1 MFYEQ
6 PARDFCG
13 ALRSEAMMRAT
24 RGGFLCRFLSSSTLL
39 SGIVL
44 LSGVPAVHG
53 QGIAGAKGSRAALLQ
68 FQPETPEQLLSAG
81 QVAWKLDRIT
91 DARRYLKQLADR
103 DPQSAELVLLR
114 KQQGLSVFLDLQRDQ
129 RLHPESQQLLK
140 TMQLAIVQPDSA
152 ALVQRVSDLS
162 LGGAR
167 GADAVTDLLVAGD
180 AAVPALLAADPAQP
194 AGKAAHAFLENH
206 VADYGNGLLQQ
217 LESADAA
224 TAVRILTL
232 LGGSA
237 REELALPLVRWQF
250 HSDSGVSAAASQAVR
265 RLSRGRIRTATA
277 VEAAELLSSESEV
290 ILSQAAGVSS
300 SAGDAAGAGSGLSGL
315 PLAER
320 LLADAISL
328 QPAAERALQLQ
339 QVLLAAGA
347 EPLVTA
353 AAGPLAG
360 RPAAEVLPILGS
372 ALDLGQ
378 WPAAIECLRNLSA
391 QTLAPSEAAA
401 ATSVLSAAVLSP
413 DVRVRVLA
421 AVTARRNKL
430 QAGSA
435 VFASE
440 QVLSAAAQAMP
451 QSEAVVI
458 APDDQLSLVLRQL
471 LEDQKY
477 TVKVAETGPQGFER
491 AVECLHSE
499 VIFLSLYPS
508 RWSAATTLANL
519 RADVRTR
526 NCPVVLIGRPS
537 QESQALALQ
546 EIHGNVYFMSEPIG
560 VRSFPSQL
568 RNLNLRSLLT
578 VEEREYL
585 GTLAAPPQSAV
596 SPQQ

>member
-1 MFYEQ
+1 MT
-6 PARDFCG
+6 
-13 ALRSEAMMRAT
+13 RST
-24 RGGFLCRFLSSSTLL
+24 SGGFLSRFLSSSTLL
-39 SGIVL
+39 GASVL
-44 LSGVPAVHG
+44 FCGVPVAYG
-53 QGIAGAKGSRAALLQ
+53 QGIAGAQGSRAAMLQ

-81 QVAWKLDRIT
+81 QTAWKLDRIN

-103 DPQSAELVLLR
+103 DPQSAELILLR
-114 KQQGLSVFLDLQRDQ
+114 RQQGLSAFLDLQRDQ

-140 TMQLAIVQPDSA
+140 TMQQAIVQPDA
-152 ALVQRVSDLS
+152 QVLMQRVSDLS
-162 LGGAR
+162 LGGSRA
-167 GADAVTDLLVAGD
+167 ADAVTDLLVAGD
-180 AAVPALLAADPAQP
+180 AAVPALLAADPALP
-194 AGKAAHAFLENH
+194 VGKSAQAFLENH
-206 VADYGNGLLQQ
+206 VVDYRAGLLQQ
-217 LESADAA
+217 LASADAA
-224 TAVRILTL
+224 TTVRILLL

-237 REELALPLVRWQF
+237 REELVLPLVRWQF
-250 HSDSGVSAAASQAVR
+250 HADTGISGAATQAVR
-265 RLSRGRIRTATA
+265 RLGRGRIHTPTVAAA
-277 VEAAELLSSESEV
+277 VELLSNESAL
-290 ILSQAAGVSS
+290 ILSQ
-300 SAGDAAGAGSGLSGL
+300 SAGHTSAAADPADVQSGLAGL

-328 QPAAERALQLQ
+328 QPAASRALRLQ
-339 QVLLAAGA
+339 QVLVAAGA
-347 EPLVTA
+347 DPLVTA

-360 RPAAEVLPILGS
+360 QPAAEVLQILGT
-372 ALDLGQ
+372 ALELGQ

-401 ATSVLSAAVLSP
+401 ANAVLTAAIGSP

-421 AVTARRNKL
+421 AVTARRNNL

-435 VFASE
+435 VFGAE
-440 QVLSAAAQAMP
+440 QVLSVAVQARP

-499 VIFLSLYPS
+499 LIFLSLYPS

-526 NCPVVLIGRPS
+526 SCPVVLIGRPS
-537 QESQALALQ
+537 QQSQALALQ

-560 VRSFPSQL
+560 VQSFPSQL
-568 RNLNLRSLLT
+568 RNLNLKSLLT

-585 GTLAAPPQSAV
+585 GSLAAPPQSAV

>member
-1 MFYEQ
+1 MT
-6 PARDFCG
+6 
-13 ALRSEAMMRAT
+13 RST
-24 RGGFLCRFLSSSTLL
+24 SGGFLSRFLSSSTLL
-39 SGIVL
+39 GASVL
-44 LSGVPAVHG
+44 FCGVPVAYG
-53 QGIAGAKGSRAALLQ
+53 QGIAGAQGSRAALLQ

-81 QVAWKLDRIT
+81 QTAWKLDRIN

-103 DPQSAELVLLR
+103 DPQSAELILLR
-114 KQQGLSVFLDLQRDQ
+114 RQQGLSAFLDLQRDQ

-140 TMQLAIVQPDSA
+140 TMQQAIVQPDA
-152 ALVQRVSDLS
+152 QVLMQRVSDLS
-162 LGGAR
+162 LGGSRA
-167 GADAVTDLLVAGD
+167 ADAVTDLLVAGD
-180 AAVPALLAADPAQP
+180 AAVPALLAADPALP
-194 AGKAAHAFLENH
+194 VGKSAQAFLENH
-206 VADYGNGLLQQ
+206 VVDYRAGLLQQ
-217 LESADAA
+217 LASADAA
-224 TAVRILTL
+224 TTVRILLL

-237 REELALPLVRWQF
+237 REELVLPLVRWQF
-250 HSDSGVSAAASQAVR
+250 HADTGISGAATQAVR
-265 RLSRGRIRTATA
+265 RLGRGRIHTPTVAAA
-277 VEAAELLSSESEV
+277 VELLSNESAL
-290 ILSQAAGVSS
+290 ILSQ
-300 SAGDAAGAGSGLSGL
+300 SAGHTSAAADPADVQSGLAGL

-328 QPAAERALQLQ
+328 QPAASRALRLQ
-339 QVLLAAGA
+339 QVLVAAGA
-347 EPLVTA
+347 DPLVTA

-360 RPAAEVLPILGS
+360 QPAAEVLQILGT
-372 ALDLGQ
+372 ALELGQ

-401 ATSVLSAAVLSP
+401 ANAVLTAAISSP

-421 AVTARRNKL
+421 AVTARRNNL

-435 VFASE
+435 VFGAE
-440 QVLSAAAQAMP
+440 QVLSVAVQARP

-499 VIFLSLYPS
+499 LIFLSLYPS

-526 NCPVVLIGRPS
+526 SCPVVLIGRPS
-537 QESQALALQ
+537 QQSQALALQ

-560 VRSFPSQL
+560 VQSFPSQL
-568 RNLNLRSLLT
+568 RNLNLKSLLT

-585 GTLAAPPQSAV
+585 GSLAAPPQSAV

>member
-1 MFYEQ
+1 MT
-6 PARDFCG
+6 
-13 ALRSEAMMRAT
+13 RST
-24 RGGFLCRFLSSSTLL
+24 SGGFLSRFLSSSTLL
-39 SGIVL
+39 GASVL
-44 LSGVPAVHG
+44 FCGVPVAYG
-53 QGIAGAKGSRAALLQ
+53 QGIAGAQGSRAAMLQ

-81 QVAWKLDRIT
+81 QTAWKLDRIN

-103 DPQSAELVLLR
+103 DPQSAELILLR
-114 KQQGLSVFLDLQRDQ
+114 RQQGLSAFLDLQQDQ

-140 TMQLAIVQPDSA
+140 TMQQAIVQPDA
-152 ALVQRVSDLS
+152 QVLMQRVSDLS
-162 LGGAR
+162 LGGSRA
-167 GADAVTDLLVAGD
+167 ADAVTDLLVAGD
-180 AAVPALLAADPAQP
+180 AAVPALLAADPALP
-194 AGKAAHAFLENH
+194 VGKSAQAFLENH
-206 VADYGNGLLQQ
+206 VVDYRAGLLQQ
-217 LESADAA
+217 LASADAA
-224 TAVRILTL
+224 TTVRILLL

-237 REELALPLVRWQF
+237 REELVLPLVRWQF
-250 HSDSGVSAAASQAVR
+250 HADTGISGAATQAVR
-265 RLSRGRIRTATA
+265 RLGRGRIHTPTVAAA
-277 VEAAELLSSESEV
+277 VELLSNESAL
-290 ILSQAAGVSS
+290 ILSQ
-300 SAGDAAGAGSGLSGL
+300 SAGHTSAAADPADVQSGLAGL

-328 QPAAERALQLQ
+328 QPAASRALRLQ
-339 QVLLAAGA
+339 QVLVAAGA
-347 EPLVTA
+347 DPLVTA

-360 RPAAEVLPILGS
+360 QPAAEVLQILGT
-372 ALDLGQ
+372 ALELGQ
-378 WPAAIECLRNLSA
+378 WPAAIECLRSLSA

-401 ATSVLSAAVLSP
+401 ANAVLTAAISSP

-421 AVTARRNKL
+421 AVTARRNNL

-435 VFASE
+435 VFGAE
-440 QVLSAAAQAMP
+440 QVLSVAVQAQP

-499 VIFLSLYPS
+499 LIFLSLYPS

-526 NCPVVLIGRPS
+526 SCPVVLIGRPS
-537 QESQALALQ
+537 QQSQALALQ

-560 VRSFPSQL
+560 VQSFPSQL
-568 RNLNLRSLLT
+568 RNLNLKSLLT

-585 GTLAAPPQSAV
+585 GSLAAPPQSAV

>member
-1 MFYEQ
+1 MT
-6 PARDFCG
+6 
-13 ALRSEAMMRAT
+13 RST
-24 RGGFLCRFLSSSTLL
+24 SGGFLSRFLSSSTLL
-39 SGIVL
+39 GASVL
-44 LSGVPAVHG
+44 FCGVPVAYG
-53 QGIAGAKGSRAALLQ
+53 QGIAGAQGSRAAMLQ

-81 QVAWKLDRIT
+81 QTAWKLDRIN

-103 DPQSAELVLLR
+103 DPQSAELILLR
-114 KQQGLSVFLDLQRDQ
+114 RQQGLSAFLDLQRDQ

-140 TMQLAIVQPDSA
+140 TMQQAIVQPDA
-152 ALVQRVSDLS
+152 QVLMQRVSDLS
-162 LGGAR
+162 LGGSRA
-167 GADAVTDLLVAGD
+167 ADAVTDLLVAGD
-180 AAVPALLAADPAQP
+180 AAVPALLAADPALP
-194 AGKAAHAFLENH
+194 VGKSAQAFLENH
-206 VADYGNGLLQQ
+206 VVDYRAGLLQQ
-217 LESADAA
+217 LASADAA
-224 TAVRILTL
+224 TTVRILLL

-237 REELALPLVRWQF
+237 REELVLPLVRWQF
-250 HSDSGVSAAASQAVR
+250 HADTGISGAATQAVR
-265 RLSRGRIRTATA
+265 RLGRGRIHTPTVAAA
-277 VEAAELLSSESEV
+277 VELLSNESAL
-290 ILSQAAGVSS
+290 ILSQ
-300 SAGDAAGAGSGLSGL
+300 SAGHTSGAADPADVQSGLAGL

-328 QPAAERALQLQ
+328 QPAASRALRLQ
-339 QVLLAAGA
+339 QVLVAAGA
-347 EPLVTA
+347 DPLVTA

-360 RPAAEVLPILGS
+360 QPAAEVLQILGT
-372 ALDLGQ
+372 ALELGQ

-401 ATSVLSAAVLSP
+401 ANAVLTAAIGSP

-421 AVTARRNKL
+421 AVTARRNNL

-435 VFASE
+435 VFGAE
-440 QVLSAAAQAMP
+440 QVLSVAVQARP

-499 VIFLSLYPS
+499 LIFLSLYPS

-526 NCPVVLIGRPS
+526 SCPVVLIGRPS
-537 QESQALALQ
+537 QQSQALALQ

-560 VRSFPSQL
+560 VQSFPSQL
-568 RNLNLRSLLT
+568 RNLNLKSLLT

-585 GTLAAPPQSAV
+585 GSLAAPPQSAV

>member
-1 MFYEQ
+1 MT
-6 PARDFCG
+6 
-13 ALRSEAMMRAT
+13 RST
-24 RGGFLCRFLSSSTLL
+24 SGGFLSRFLSSSTLL
-39 SGIVL
+39 GASVL
-44 LSGVPAVHG
+44 FCGVPVAYG
-53 QGIAGAKGSRAALLQ
+53 QGIAGAQGSRAALLQ

-81 QVAWKLDRIT
+81 QTAWKLDRIN

-103 DPQSAELVLLR
+103 DPQSAELILLR
-114 KQQGLSVFLDLQRDQ
+114 RQQGLSAFLDLQRDQ

-140 TMQLAIVQPDSA
+140 TMQQAIVQPDA
-152 ALVQRVSDLS
+152 QVLMQRVSDLS
-162 LGGAR
+162 LGGSRA
-167 GADAVTDLLVAGD
+167 ADAVTDLLVAGD
-180 AAVPALLAADPAQP
+180 AAVPALLAADPALP
-194 AGKAAHAFLENH
+194 VGKSAQAFLENH
-206 VADYGNGLLQQ
+206 VVDYRAGLLQQ
-217 LESADAA
+217 LASADAA
-224 TAVRILTL
+224 TTVRILLL

-237 REELALPLVRWQF
+237 REELVLPLVRWQF
-250 HSDSGVSAAASQAVR
+250 HADTGISGAATQAVR
-265 RLSRGRIRTATA
+265 RLGRGRIHTPTVAAA
-277 VEAAELLSSESEV
+277 VELLSNESAL
-290 ILSQAAGVSS
+290 ILSQ
-300 SAGDAAGAGSGLSGL
+300 SAGHTSAAADPADVQLGLAGL

-328 QPAAERALQLQ
+328 QPAASRALRLQ
-339 QVLLAAGA
+339 QVLVAAGA
-347 EPLVTA
+347 DPLVTA

-360 RPAAEVLPILGS
+360 QPAAEVLQILGT
-372 ALDLGQ
+372 ALELGQ

-401 ATSVLSAAVLSP
+401 ANAVLTAAISSP

-421 AVTARRNKL
+421 AVTARRNNL

-435 VFASE
+435 VFGAE
-440 QVLSAAAQAMP
+440 QVLSVAVQARP

-499 VIFLSLYPS
+499 LIFLSLYPS

-526 NCPVVLIGRPS
+526 SCPVVLIGRPS
-537 QESQALALQ
+537 QQSQALALQ

-560 VRSFPSQL
+560 VQSFPSQL
-568 RNLNLRSLLT
+568 RNLNLKSLLT

-585 GTLAAPPQSAV
+585 GSLAAPPQSAV

>member
-1 MFYEQ
+1 MT
-6 PARDFCG
+6 
-13 ALRSEAMMRAT
+13 RST
-24 RGGFLCRFLSSSTLL
+24 SGGFLSRFLSSSTLL
-39 SGIVL
+39 GASVL
-44 LSGVPAVHG
+44 FCGVPVAYG
-53 QGIAGAKGSRAALLQ
+53 QGIAGAQGSRAAMLQ

-81 QVAWKLDRIT
+81 QTAWKLDRIN

-103 DPQSAELVLLR
+103 DPQSAELILLR
-114 KQQGLSVFLDLQRDQ
+114 RQQGLSAFLDLQQDQ

-140 TMQLAIVQPDSA
+140 TMQQAIVQPDA
-152 ALVQRVSDLS
+152 QVLMQRVSDLS
-162 LGGAR
+162 LGGSRA
-167 GADAVTDLLVAGD
+167 ADAVTDLLVAGD
-180 AAVPALLAADPAQP
+180 AAVPALLAADPALP
-194 AGKAAHAFLENH
+194 VGKSAQAFLENH
-206 VADYGNGLLQQ
+206 VVDYRAGLLQQ
-217 LESADAA
+217 LASADAA
-224 TAVRILTL
+224 TTVRILLL

-237 REELALPLVRWQF
+237 REELVLPLVRWQF
-250 HSDSGVSAAASQAVR
+250 HADTGISGAASQAVR
-265 RLSRGRIRTATA
+265 RLGRGRIHTPTVAAA
-277 VEAAELLSSESEV
+277 VELLSNESAL
-290 ILSQAAGVSS
+290 ILSQ
-300 SAGDAAGAGSGLSGL
+300 SAGHTSAAADPADVQSGLAGL

-328 QPAAERALQLQ
+328 QPAASRALRLQ
-339 QVLLAAGA
+339 QVLVAAGA
-347 EPLVTA
+347 DPLVTA

-360 RPAAEVLPILGS
+360 QPAAEVLQILGT
-372 ALDLGQ
+372 ALELGQ
-378 WPAAIECLRNLSA
+378 WPAAIECLRSLSA

-401 ATSVLSAAVLSP
+401 ANAVLTAAISSP

-421 AVTARRNKL
+421 AVTARRNNL

-435 VFASE
+435 VFGAE
-440 QVLSAAAQAMP
+440 QVLSVAVQAQP

-499 VIFLSLYPS
+499 LIFLSLYPS

-526 NCPVVLIGRPS
+526 SCPVVLIGRPS
-537 QESQALALQ
+537 QQSQALALQ

-560 VRSFPSQL
+560 VQSFPSQL
-568 RNLNLRSLLT
+568 RNLNLKSLLT

-585 GTLAAPPQSAV
+585 GSLAAPPQSAV

>member
-1 MFYEQ
+1 MT
-6 PARDFCG
+6 
-13 ALRSEAMMRAT
+13 RST
-24 RGGFLCRFLSSSTLL
+24 SGGFLSRFLSSSTLL
-39 SGIVL
+39 GASVL
-44 LSGVPAVHG
+44 FCGVPVAYG
-53 QGIAGAKGSRAALLQ
+53 QGIAGAQGSRAALLQ

-81 QVAWKLDRIT
+81 QTAWKLDRIN

-103 DPQSAELVLLR
+103 DPQSAELILLR
-114 KQQGLSVFLDLQRDQ
+114 RQQGLSAFLDLQRDQ

-140 TMQLAIVQPDSA
+140 TMQQAIVQPDA
-152 ALVQRVSDLS
+152 QVLMQRVSDLS
-162 LGGAR
+162 LGGSRA
-167 GADAVTDLLVAGD
+167 ADAVTDLLVAGD
-180 AAVPALLAADPAQP
+180 AAVPALLAADPALP
-194 AGKAAHAFLENH
+194 VGKSAQAFLENH
-206 VADYGNGLLQQ
+206 VVDYRAGLLQQ
-217 LESADAA
+217 LASADAA
-224 TAVRILTL
+224 TTVRILLL

-237 REELALPLVRWQF
+237 REELVLPLVRWQF
-250 HSDSGVSAAASQAVR
+250 HADTGISGAATQAVR
-265 RLSRGRIRTATA
+265 RLGRGRIHTPTVAAA
-277 VEAAELLSSESEV
+277 VELLSNESAL
-290 ILSQAAGVSS
+290 ILSQ
-300 SAGDAAGAGSGLSGL
+300 SAGHTSAAADPADVQSGLAGL

-328 QPAAERALQLQ
+328 QPAASRALRLQ
-339 QVLLAAGA
+339 QVLVAAGA
-347 EPLVTA
+347 DPLVTA

-360 RPAAEVLPILGS
+360 QPAAEVLQILGT
-372 ALDLGQ
+372 ALELGQ

-401 ATSVLSAAVLSP
+401 ANAVLTAAISSP

-421 AVTARRNKL
+421 AVTARRNNL

-435 VFASE
+435 VFGAE
-440 QVLSAAAQAMP
+440 QVLSVAVQARP

-499 VIFLSLYPS
+499 LIFLSLYPS

-526 NCPVVLIGRPS
+526 SCPVVLIGRPS
-537 QESQALALQ
+537 QQSQALALQ

-560 VRSFPSQL
+560 VQSFPSQL
-568 RNLNLRSLLT
+568 RNLNLKSLLT

-585 GTLAAPPQSAV
+585 GSLAAPPLSAV

>member
-1 MFYEQ
+1 MT
-6 PARDFCG
+6 
-13 ALRSEAMMRAT
+13 RST
-24 RGGFLCRFLSSSTLL
+24 SGGFLSRFLSSSTLL
-39 SGIVL
+39 GASVL
-44 LSGVPAVHG
+44 FCGVPVAYG
-53 QGIAGAKGSRAALLQ
+53 QGIAGAQGSRAALLQ

-81 QVAWKLDRIT
+81 QTAWKLDRIN

-103 DPQSAELVLLR
+103 DPQSAELILLR
-114 KQQGLSVFLDLQRDQ
+114 RQQGLSAFLDLQRDQ

-140 TMQLAIVQPDSA
+140 TMQQAIVQPDA
-152 ALVQRVSDLS
+152 QVLMQRVSDLS
-162 LGGAR
+162 LGGSRA
-167 GADAVTDLLVAGD
+167 ADAVTDLLVAGD
-180 AAVPALLAADPAQP
+180 AAVPALLAADPALP
-194 AGKAAHAFLENH
+194 VGKSAQAFLENH
-206 VADYGNGLLQQ
+206 VVDYRAGLLQQ
-217 LESADAA
+217 LASADAA
-224 TAVRILTL
+224 TTVRILLL

-237 REELALPLVRWQF
+237 REELVLPLVRWQF
-250 HSDSGVSAAASQAVR
+250 HADTGISGAATQAVR
-265 RLSRGRIRTATA
+265 RLGRGRIHTPTVAAA
-277 VEAAELLSSESEV
+277 VELLSNESAL
-290 ILSQAAGVSS
+290 ILSQ
-300 SAGDAAGAGSGLSGL
+300 SAGHTSAAADPADVQSGLAGL

-328 QPAAERALQLQ
+328 QPAASRALRLQ
-339 QVLLAAGA
+339 QVLVAAGA
-347 EPLVTA
+347 DPLVTA

-360 RPAAEVLPILGS
+360 QPAAEVLQILGT
-372 ALDLGQ
+372 ALELGQ

-401 ATSVLSAAVLSP
+401 ANAVLTAAIGSP

-421 AVTARRNKL
+421 AVTARRNNL

-435 VFASE
+435 VFGAE
-440 QVLSAAAQAMP
+440 QVLSVAVQARP

-499 VIFLSLYPS
+499 LIFLSLYPS

-526 NCPVVLIGRPS
+526 SCPVVLIGRPS
-537 QESQALALQ
+537 QQSQALALQ

-560 VRSFPSQL
+560 VQSFPSQL
-568 RNLNLRSLLT
+568 RNLNLKSLLT

-585 GTLAAPPQSAV
+585 GSLAAPPQSAV

>member
-1 MFYEQ
+1 MT
-6 PARDFCG
+6 
-13 ALRSEAMMRAT
+13 RST
-24 RGGFLCRFLSSSTLL
+24 SGGFLSRFLSSSTLL
-39 SGIVL
+39 GASVL
-44 LSGVPAVHG
+44 FCGLPVAYG
-53 QGIAGAKGSRAALLQ
+53 QGIAGAQGSRAALLQ

-81 QVAWKLDRIT
+81 QTAWKLDRIN

-103 DPQSAELVLLR
+103 DPQSAELILLR
-114 KQQGLSVFLDLQRDQ
+114 RQQGLSAFLDLQRDQ

-140 TMQLAIVQPDSA
+140 TMQQAIVQPDA
-152 ALVQRVSDLS
+152 QVLRQRVSDLS
-162 LGGAR
+162 LGGSRA
-167 GADAVTDLLVAGD
+167 ADAVTDLLVAGD
-180 AAVPALLAADPAQP
+180 AAVPALLAADPALP
-194 AGKAAHAFLENH
+194 VGKSAQAFLENH
-206 VADYGNGLLQQ
+206 VVDYRAGLLQQ
-217 LESADAA
+217 LASADAA
-224 TAVRILTL
+224 TTVRILLL

-237 REELALPLVRWQF
+237 REELVLPLVRWQF
-250 HSDSGVSAAASQAVR
+250 HADTGISGAATQAVR
-265 RLSRGRIRTATA
+265 RLGRGRIHTPTVAAA
-277 VEAAELLSSESEV
+277 VELLSNESAL
-290 ILSQAAGVSS
+290 ILSQ
-300 SAGDAAGAGSGLSGL
+300 SAGHTSASADPADVQSGLAGL

-328 QPAAERALQLQ
+328 QPAASRALRLQ
-339 QVLLAAGA
+339 QVLVAAGA
-347 EPLVTA
+347 DPVVTA

-360 RPAAEVLPILGS
+360 QPAAEVLQILGT
-372 ALDLGQ
+372 ALELGQ

-401 ATSVLSAAVLSP
+401 ANAVLTAAISSP

-421 AVTARRNKL
+421 AVTARRNNL

-435 VFASE
+435 VFGVSE
-440 QVLSAAAQAMP
+440 VLAAAAQAQP

-499 VIFLSLYPS
+499 LIFLSLYPS

-526 NCPVVLIGRPS
+526 SCPVVLIGRPS
-537 QESQALALQ
+537 QQSQALALR
-546 EIHGNVYFMSEPIG
+546 EIHGNVYFLSEPIG
-560 VRSFPSQL
+560 VQSFPSQL
-568 RNLNLRSLLT
+568 RNLNLKSLLT

-585 GTLAAPPQSAV
+585 GSLAAPPQSAV

>member
-1 MFYEQ
+1 MT
-6 PARDFCG
+6 
-13 ALRSEAMMRAT
+13 RST
-24 RGGFLCRFLSSSTLL
+24 SGGFLSRFLSSSTLL
-39 SGIVL
+39 GASVL
-44 LSGVPAVHG
+44 FCGVPVAYG
-53 QGIAGAKGSRAALLQ
+53 QGIAGAQGSRAAMLQ

-81 QVAWKLDRIT
+81 QTAWKLDRIN

-103 DPQSAELVLLR
+103 DPQSAELILLR
-114 KQQGLSVFLDLQRDQ
+114 RQQGLSAFLDLQQDQ

-140 TMQLAIVQPDSA
+140 TMQQAIVQPDA
-152 ALVQRVSDLS
+152 QVLMQRVSDLS
-162 LGGAR
+162 LGGSRA
-167 GADAVTDLLVAGD
+167 ADAVTDLLVAGD
-180 AAVPALLAADPAQP
+180 AAVPALLAADPALP
-194 AGKAAHAFLENH
+194 VGKSAQAFLENH
-206 VADYGNGLLQQ
+206 VVDYRAGLLQQ
-217 LESADAA
+217 LASADAA
-224 TAVRILTL
+224 TTVRILLL

-237 REELALPLVRWQF
+237 REELVLPLVRWQF
-250 HSDSGVSAAASQAVR
+250 HADTGISGAASQAVR
-265 RLSRGRIRTATA
+265 RLGRGRIHTPTVAAA
-277 VEAAELLSSESEV
+277 VELLSNESAL
-290 ILSQAAGVSS
+290 ILSQ
-300 SAGDAAGAGSGLSGL
+300 SAGHTSGAADPADVQSGLAGL

-328 QPAAERALQLQ
+328 QPAASRALRLQ
-339 QVLLAAGA
+339 QVLVAAGA
-347 EPLVTA
+347 DPLVTA

-360 RPAAEVLPILGS
+360 QPAAEVLQVLGT
-372 ALDLGQ
+372 ALELEQ

-401 ATSVLSAAVLSP
+401 ANAVLTAAISSP

-421 AVTARRNKL
+421 AVTARRNNL

-435 VFASE
+435 VFGAE
-440 QVLSAAAQAMP
+440 QVLSVAVQAQP

-477 TVKVAETGPQGFER
+477 KVKVAETGPQGFER

-499 VIFLSLYPS
+499 LIFLSLYPS

-526 NCPVVLIGRPS
+526 SCPVVLIGRPS
-537 QESQALALQ
+537 QQSQALALQ

-560 VRSFPSQL
+560 VQSFPSQL
-568 RNLNLRSLLT
+568 RNLNLKSLLT

-585 GTLAAPPQSAV
+585 GSLAAPPQSAV

>member
-1 MFYEQ
+1 MT
-6 PARDFCG
+6 
-13 ALRSEAMMRAT
+13 RST
-24 RGGFLCRFLSSSTLL
+24 SGGFLSRFLSSSTLL
-39 SGIVL
+39 GASVL
-44 LSGVPAVHG
+44 FCGVPVAYG
-53 QGIAGAKGSRAALLQ
+53 QGIAGAQGSRAALLQ

-81 QVAWKLDRIT
+81 QTAWKLDRIN

-103 DPQSAELVLLR
+103 DPQSAELILLR
-114 KQQGLSVFLDLQRDQ
+114 RQQGLSAFLDLQRDQ

-140 TMQLAIVQPDSA
+140 TMQQAIVQPDA
-152 ALVQRVSDLS
+152 QVLMQRVSDLS
-162 LGGAR
+162 LGGSRA
-167 GADAVTDLLVAGD
+167 ADAVTDLLVAGD
-180 AAVPALLAADPAQP
+180 AAVPALLAADPALP
-194 AGKAAHAFLENH
+194 VGKSAQAFLENH
-206 VADYGNGLLQQ
+206 VVDYRAGLLQQ
-217 LESADAA
+217 LASADAA
-224 TAVRILTL
+224 TTVRILLL

-237 REELALPLVRWQF
+237 REELVLPLVRWQF
-250 HSDSGVSAAASQAVR
+250 HADTGISGAATQAVR
-265 RLSRGRIRTATA
+265 RLGRGRIHTPTVAAA
-277 VEAAELLSSESEV
+277 VELLSNESAL
-290 ILSQAAGVSS
+290 ILSQ
-300 SAGDAAGAGSGLSGL
+300 SAGHTSAAADTADVQSGLAGL

-328 QPAAERALQLQ
+328 QPAASRALRLQ
-339 QVLLAAGA
+339 QVLVAAGA
-347 EPLVTA
+347 DPLVTA

-360 RPAAEVLPILGS
+360 QPAAEVLQILGT
-372 ALDLGQ
+372 ALELGQ

-401 ATSVLSAAVLSP
+401 ANAVLTAAISSP

-421 AVTARRNKL
+421 AVTARRNNL

-435 VFASE
+435 VFGAE
-440 QVLSAAAQAMP
+440 QVLSVAVQARP

-499 VIFLSLYPS
+499 LIFLSLYPS

-526 NCPVVLIGRPS
+526 SCPVVLIGRPS
-537 QESQALALQ
+537 QQSQALALQ

-560 VRSFPSQL
+560 VQSFPSQL
-568 RNLNLRSLLT
+568 RNLNLKSLLT

-585 GTLAAPPQSAV
+585 GSLAAPPQSAV

>member
-1 MFYEQ
+1 MT
-6 PARDFCG
+6 
-13 ALRSEAMMRAT
+13 RST
-24 RGGFLCRFLSSSTLL
+24 SGGFLSRFLSSSTLL
-39 SGIVL
+39 GASVL
-44 LSGVPAVHG
+44 FCGLPVAYG
-53 QGIAGAKGSRAALLQ
+53 QGIAGAQGSRAALLQ

-81 QVAWKLDRIT
+81 QTAWKLDRIN

-103 DPQSAELVLLR
+103 DPQSAELILLR
-114 KQQGLSVFLDLQRDQ
+114 RQQGLSAFLDLQRDQ

-140 TMQLAIVQPDSA
+140 TMQQAIVQPDA
-152 ALVQRVSDLS
+152 QVLRQRVSDLS
-162 LGGAR
+162 LGGSRA
-167 GADAVTDLLVAGD
+167 ADAVTDLLVAGD
-180 AAVPALLAADPAQP
+180 AAVPALLAADPALP
-194 AGKAAHAFLENH
+194 VGKSAQAFLENH
-206 VADYGNGLLQQ
+206 VVDYRAGLLQQ
-217 LESADAA
+217 LASADAA
-224 TAVRILTL
+224 TTVRILLL

-237 REELALPLVRWQF
+237 REELVLPLVRWQF
-250 HSDSGVSAAASQAVR
+250 HADTGISGAATQAVR
-265 RLSRGRIRTATA
+265 RLGRGRIHTPTVAAA
-277 VEAAELLSSESEV
+277 VELLSNESAL
-290 ILSQAAGVSS
+290 IISQ
-300 SAGDAAGAGSGLSGL
+300 SAGHTSASADPADVQSGLAGL

-328 QPAAERALQLQ
+328 QPAASRALRLQ
-339 QVLLAAGA
+339 QVLVAAGA
-347 EPLVTA
+347 DPVVTA

-360 RPAAEVLPILGS
+360 QPAAEVLQILGT
-372 ALDLGQ
+372 ALELGQ
-378 WPAAIECLRNLSA
+378 WPAAIECLRSLLA

-401 ATSVLSAAVLSP
+401 ANAVLTAAISSP

-421 AVTARRNKL
+421 AVTARRNNL

-435 VFASE
+435 VFGVSE
-440 QVLSAAAQAMP
+440 VLAAAAQAQP

-499 VIFLSLYPS
+499 LIFLSLYPS

-526 NCPVVLIGRPS
+526 SCPVVLIGRPS
-537 QESQALALQ
+537 QQSQALALQ
-546 EIHGNVYFMSEPIG
+546 EIHGNVYFLSEPIG
-560 VRSFPSQL
+560 VQSFPSQL
-568 RNLNLRSLLT
+568 RNLNLKSLLT

-585 GTLAAPPQSAV
+585 GSLAAPPQSAV

>member
-1 MFYEQ
+1 MT
-6 PARDFCG
+6 
-13 ALRSEAMMRAT
+13 RST
-24 RGGFLCRFLSSSTLL
+24 SGGFLSRFLSSSTLL
-39 SGIVL
+39 GASVL
-44 LSGVPAVHG
+44 FCGVPVAYG
-53 QGIAGAKGSRAALLQ
+53 QGIAGAQGSRAAMLQ

-81 QVAWKLDRIT
+81 QTAWKLDRIN

-103 DPQSAELVLLR
+103 DPQSAELILLR
-114 KQQGLSVFLDLQRDQ
+114 RQQGLSAFLDLQQDQ

-140 TMQLAIVQPDSA
+140 TMQQAIVQPDA
-152 ALVQRVSDLS
+152 QVLMQRVSDLS
-162 LGGAR
+162 LGGSRA
-167 GADAVTDLLVAGD
+167 ADAVTDLLVAGD
-180 AAVPALLAADPAQP
+180 AAVPALLAADPALP
-194 AGKAAHAFLENH
+194 VGKSAQAFLENH
-206 VADYGNGLLQQ
+206 VVDYRAGLLQQ
-217 LESADAA
+217 LASADAA
-224 TAVRILTL
+224 TTVRILLL

-237 REELALPLVRWQF
+237 REELVLPLVRWQF
-250 HSDSGVSAAASQAVR
+250 HADTGISGAATQAVR
-265 RLSRGRIRTATA
+265 RLGRGRIHTPTVAAA
-277 VEAAELLSSESEV
+277 VELLSNESAL
-290 ILSQAAGVSS
+290 ILSQ
-300 SAGDAAGAGSGLSGL
+300 SAGHTSAAADPADVQSGLAGL

-328 QPAAERALQLQ
+328 QPAASRALRLQ
-339 QVLLAAGA
+339 QVLVAAGA
-347 EPLVTA
+347 DPVVTA

-360 RPAAEVLPILGS
+360 QPAAEVLQILGT
-372 ALDLGQ
+372 ALELGQ
-378 WPAAIECLRNLSA
+378 WPAAIECLRSLSA

-401 ATSVLSAAVLSP
+401 ANAVLTAAISSP

-421 AVTARRNKL
+421 AVTARRNNL

-435 VFASE
+435 VFGAE
-440 QVLSAAAQAMP
+440 QVLSVAVQAQP

-499 VIFLSLYPS
+499 LIFLSLYPS

-526 NCPVVLIGRPS
+526 SCPVVLIGRPS
-537 QESQALALQ
+537 QQSQALALQ

-560 VRSFPSQL
+560 VQSFPSQL
-568 RNLNLRSLLT
+568 RNLNLKSLLT

-585 GTLAAPPQSAV
+585 GSLAAPPQSAV

>member
-1 MFYEQ
+1 MT
-6 PARDFCG
+6 
-13 ALRSEAMMRAT
+13 RST
-24 RGGFLCRFLSSSTLL
+24 SGGFLSRFLSSSTLL
-39 SGIVL
+39 GASVL
-44 LSGVPAVHG
+44 FCGVPVAYG
-53 QGIAGAKGSRAALLQ
+53 QGIAGAQGSRAAMLQ

-81 QVAWKLDRIT
+81 QTAWKLDRIN

-103 DPQSAELVLLR
+103 DPQSAELILLR
-114 KQQGLSVFLDLQRDQ
+114 RQQGLSAFLDLQQDQ

-140 TMQLAIVQPDSA
+140 TMQQAIVQPDA
-152 ALVQRVSDLS
+152 QVLMQRVSDLS
-162 LGGAR
+162 LGGSRA
-167 GADAVTDLLVAGD
+167 ADAVTDLLVAGD
-180 AAVPALLAADPAQP
+180 AAVPALLAADPALP
-194 AGKAAHAFLENH
+194 VGKSAQAFLENH
-206 VADYGNGLLQQ
+206 VVDYRAGLLQQ
-217 LESADAA
+217 LASADAA
-224 TAVRILTL
+224 TTVRILLL

-237 REELALPLVRWQF
+237 REELVLPLVRWQF
-250 HSDSGVSAAASQAVR
+250 HADTGISGAATQAVR
-265 RLSRGRIRTATA
+265 RLGRGRIHTPTVAAA
-277 VEAAELLSSESEV
+277 VELLSNESAL
-290 ILSQAAGVSS
+290 ILSQ
-300 SAGDAAGAGSGLSGL
+300 SAGHTSGAADPADVQSGLAGL

-328 QPAAERALQLQ
+328 QPAASRALRLQ
-339 QVLLAAGA
+339 QVLVAAGA
-347 EPLVTA
+347 DPLVTA

-360 RPAAEVLPILGS
+360 QPAAEVLQILGT
-372 ALDLGQ
+372 ALELGQ
-378 WPAAIECLRNLSA
+378 WPAAIECLRSLSA

-401 ATSVLSAAVLSP
+401 ANAVLTAAISSP

-421 AVTARRNKL
+421 AVTARRNNL

-435 VFASE
+435 VFGAE
-440 QVLSAAAQAMP
+440 QVLSVAVQAQP

-499 VIFLSLYPS
+499 LIFLSLYPS

-526 NCPVVLIGRPS
+526 SCPVVLIGRPS
-537 QESQALALQ
+537 QQSQALALQ

-560 VRSFPSQL
+560 VQSFPSQL
-568 RNLNLRSLLT
+568 RNLNLKSLLT

-585 GTLAAPPQSAV
+585 GSLAAPPQSAV